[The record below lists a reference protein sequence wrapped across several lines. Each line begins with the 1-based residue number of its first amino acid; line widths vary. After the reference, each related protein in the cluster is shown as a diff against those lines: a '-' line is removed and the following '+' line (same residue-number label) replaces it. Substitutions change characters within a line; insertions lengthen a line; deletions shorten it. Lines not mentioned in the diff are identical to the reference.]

1 MNCKS
6 WIASMRLVKKS
17 NYRESLQ
24 SPRRRVTSVD
34 ASGPQ
39 RVYVTRHVTYLRRSH
54 EHRGRSS
61 RTIITSG
68 IDEKTNLLAVV
79 RTSTMGVPTNVIAK
93 WSQRDHTGMI
103 LERLHVCLSTDSRFN
118 RKLGTKAILW
128 MSSVKDPSGNI
139 QIMKI
144 QNRKIN

>member
-1 MNCKS
+1 MLRLINTQQIQLASIYSLFLAKKFLRSSNYINQNIHNCMLPLSLYYAHRKELNCKF
-6 WIASMRLVKKS
+6 WIASMRFVKKS

-54 EHRGRSS
+54 EYRGRSS

-68 IDEKTNLLAVV
+68 INEEFLWSSGRAS
-79 RTSTMGVPTNVIAK
+79 RWTSSSSIEITL
-93 WSQRDHTGMI
+93 GMT
-103 LERLHVCLSTDSRFN
+103 L
-118 RKLGTKAILW
+118 
-128 MSSVKDPSGNI
+128 
-139 QIMKI
+139 
-144 QNRKIN
+144 

>member
-1 MNCKS
+1 
-6 WIASMRLVKKS
+6 MRLVKKS

-68 IDEKTNLLAVV
+68 IGEETNLYAVV
-79 RTSTMGVPTNVIAK
+79 NDEHLDERHRETSSSDEITQGWLYDAYTSTGVY
-93 WSQRDHTGMI
+93 G
-103 LERLHVCLSTDSRFN
+103 
-118 RKLGTKAILW
+118 
-128 MSSVKDPSGNI
+128 
-139 QIMKI
+139 
-144 QNRKIN
+144 